1 MSNPKFLAK
10 TEIYVFMFQVPPRP
24 RRPPGREER
33 GGARAVSRA
42 VVDADRSL
50 RGERGDRDRHE
61 TYSSQHPI
69 ICLSK
74 FVESSI
80 LSPFLRL
87 LKILS
92 K

>member
-50 RGERGDRDRHE
+50 RGERGERDRQG
-61 TYSSQHPI
+61 TYSSKYAI
-69 ICLSK
+69 IFLSEGAK
-74 FVESSI
+74 MS
-80 LSPFLRL
+80 
-87 LKILS
+87 
-92 K
+92 